1 MVIVEHF
8 PEFVLKTIQVT
19 PETYECFANECVHLV
34 AMNPEDKSLYYFKDG
49 AFSSY
54 WRIFTFK
61 NFSFFLDYQFSVRVL
76 IAALGLITAIL
87 SGLTARVKSSV
98 KSQIAY
104 ASSAQIG
111 IIFIELAAGFENLDL
126 IHFASNAFL
135 RTYQLLITPSVV
147 SYLIKENSIISLH
160 ANIQLRI
167 LYLIV

>member
-61 NFSFFLDYQFSVRVL
+61 NFSFFLDYQFICYV
-76 IAALGLITAIL
+76 
-87 SGLTARVKSSV
+87 
-98 KSQIAY
+98 
-104 ASSAQIG
+104 AQKG
-111 IIFIELAAGFENLDL
+111 PLFFM
-126 IHFASNAFL
+126 H
-135 RTYQLLITPSVV
+135 RLLQDVV
-147 SYLIKENSIISLH
+147 CL
-160 ANIQLRI
+160 
-167 LYLIV
+167 